1 MGAFGFTSA
10 LAVAA
15 LAALSQHRDTPL
27 EPTTARFN
35 PSIPP
40 PDDGAPSLLLQRGEA
55 ARRRYTSG
63 SSGLAATTARPAAAV
78 HHPAHP
84 PPLRLCCHAP
94 PASAATTTCTSLPS
108 PSPPPPPSPAPPPAQ
123 SPTVIGIEVGLRVN
137 LTGDARVDAHNIAL
151 VDALMMI
158 ERIWVPI
165 AAAALSVVLFLIH
178 NTVLSS
184 SAVVRGLSQSTRH
197 MINVCATGLCFMLC
211 GFAFLVFNKLVLL
224 SVPLPCLIAA
234 IEMGASCVM
243 LLLVNGAVSAVFHSR
258 TKRLVGMCLHEVSA
272 FSTTCCSCCC
282 PPRGSGDGQEG
293 DEFED
298 GYTDYTV
305 GYAASDRGG
314 AKKSRTQICNPNH
327 ACGLAFCGVR
337 KWVGIKIGSR
347 QDVWRWMPAS
357 VLYAGA
363 HLFLIMALRDV
374 TVTALV
380 VWRQLAP
387 IPTMI
392 VERFLTNAV
401 YRATCSSTF
410 GLLLIGLG
418 VIIYSFSD
426 YEFSWLGTLF
436 ALLSTFMMVWEG
448 LLKRHLLTDAKQPL
462 VLSLQAMVLLNNVVG
477 CGLALLL
484 VLSYE
489 IWIFGYQTLPSIS
502 YDEILYICASVLL
515 SALYHYMGLQLAKA
529 VSATSLLTATNLS
542 KILVVVFGVWALGD
556 TATPLAW
563 AGIILAIL
571 GNVIY
576 MLARLHVM
584 NAQALLKET
593 VTHHQAKD
601 IVDNIAA
608 PPGEAE
614 PEHVG
619 DFGASL
625 ANWFKSAPA
634 AAVAAFG
641 GGGDGEEGMPGGGA
655 PGGAPPPPSYKD
667 AAMEEGKE
675 PFEKEDSSSSRE
687 QLSALRQR
695 VMGGGGGGAP
705 SPVPSSMAVDLDD
718 DGAGVHAQK

>member
-1 MGAFGFTSA
+1 MAAFGFASA
-10 LAVAA
+10 LTVAA

-40 PDDGAPSLLLQRGEA
+40 PDDGAPSLLLQRESA
-55 ARRRYTSG
+55 APDDT
-63 SSGLAATTARPAAAV
+63 AAAV
-78 HHPAHP
+78 AWQQQQLAQQQQSIIQPTRHRSA
-84 PPLRLCCHAP
+84 C
-94 PASAATTTCTSLPS
+94 AATPRRPRRQLPHVRLS
-108 PSPPPPPSPAPPPAQ
+108 FAVAAHHRPPAPPPAQ

-410 GLLLIGLG
+410 RAAINRIRRDYLFLFGL
-418 VIIYSFSD
+418 
-426 YEFSWLGTLF
+426 
-436 ALLSTFMMVWEG
+436 
-448 LLKRHLLTDAKQPL
+448 
-462 VLSLQAMVLLNNVVG
+462 
-477 CGLALLL
+477 
-484 VLSYE
+484 
-489 IWIFGYQTLPSIS
+489 
-502 YDEILYICASVLL
+502 
-515 SALYHYMGLQLAKA
+515 
-529 VSATSLLTATNLS
+529 
-542 KILVVVFGVWALGD
+542 
-556 TATPLAW
+556 
-563 AGIILAIL
+563 
-571 GNVIY
+571 
-576 MLARLHVM
+576 
-584 NAQALLKET
+584 
-593 VTHHQAKD
+593 
-601 IVDNIAA
+601 
-608 PPGEAE
+608 
-614 PEHVG
+614 
-619 DFGASL
+619 
-625 ANWFKSAPA
+625 
-634 AAVAAFG
+634 
-641 GGGDGEEGMPGGGA
+641 
-655 PGGAPPPPSYKD
+655 
-667 AAMEEGKE
+667 
-675 PFEKEDSSSSRE
+675 
-687 QLSALRQR
+687 
-695 VMGGGGGGAP
+695 
-705 SPVPSSMAVDLDD
+705 
-718 DGAGVHAQK
+718 